1 MAFWDHP
8 TDYRIPV
15 SIGLLLFLFAG
26 AWDTQNE
33 LVRYLLV
40 LLMVAG
46 AGLIGWGLQIRNR
59 DERLMDERF
68 FVNRLKASR
77 AALVVGLVLILGL
90 MIYHWWNG
98 EPPVT
103 PGARETIDVFIKND
117 TWEDWQGEVALRTAV
132 GRDVPDTYPFRTLW
146 REAQEVHVPATGQLP
161 VSFRVSFPMQAGRY
175 KLIAEYA
182 DAAGEMVQSVRDF
195 TVR

>member
-26 AWDTQNE
+26 AWDTQIE

-90 MIYHWWNG
+90 MIYHWTLSSELRWDLFG
-98 EPPVT
+98 L
-103 PGARETIDVFIKND
+103 I
-117 TWEDWQGEVALRTAV
+117 VAIAAAKGIAIIYYQR
-132 GRDVPDTYPFRTLW
+132 
-146 REAQEVHVPATGQLP
+146 
-161 VSFRVSFPMQAGRY
+161 AG
-175 KLIAEYA
+175 
-182 DAAGEMVQSVRDF
+182 
-195 TVR
+195 